1 MTDLDALNKLS
12 EDIATLREKYKP
24 YSVADVNLKLYNALG
39 VAQDQVE
46 YAANILHRREPDPR
60 QGSLLAGTPDGDV
73 IITPSKFTVLADW
86 CEICQNPQVTC
97 TCPKENR

>member
-24 YSVADVNLKLYNALG
+24 YSVADVVNLKLYNALG

-73 IITPSKFTVLADW
+73 IITDW
-86 CEICQNPQVTC
+86 CETCENPTVSC